1 MFRFKQFSVDDA
13 ASTMKV
19 GTDSVLLASWA
30 EVSDCR
36 QILDVGTGCGV
47 IALICAQRSNAFVT
61 GIDIHAASV
70 SQAEENFRASP
81 WSNRLMAEE
90 SALQDFLTDVK
101 PDLVIANPPFF
112 RNSLRP
118 ANRLRNRA
126 RHCGELTYNDLI
138 SHAARLLVPT
148 GRLSVIIPAF
158 EQGAFEEIARQSGFF
173 LLQKTFV
180 QSLAGEA
187 PIRVMATYGFVP
199 AGPVVTHLAIQGGG
213 GSYTDDYRQL
223 TRDFY
228 LNF

>member
-101 PDLVIANPPFF
+101 PDLVIANPRF
-112 RNSLRP
+112 SVTACDRP
-118 ANRLRNRA
+118 IDCGTVPDIAAN
-126 RHCGELTYNDLI
+126 
-138 SHAARLLVPT
+138 
-148 GRLSVIIPAF
+148 
-158 EQGAFEEIARQSGFF
+158 
-173 LLQKTFV
+173 
-180 QSLAGEA
+180 
-187 PIRVMATYGFVP
+187 
-199 AGPVVTHLAIQGGG
+199 
-213 GSYTDDYRQL
+213 
-223 TRDFY
+223 
-228 LNF
+228 